1 MKIFYLYKYVFCF
14 VVLLTP
20 LLKASE
26 YVLVP
31 DSYLDVQT
39 GKLIKGNIHIK
50 DNKIIGISNEN
61 KLLDKKKNII
71 YLDDLVLVPGL
82 MDAHVHLIG
91 NNELNGYQSIGE

>member
-1 MKIFYLYKYVFCF
+1 MTMKNLYLIKYIFCF
-14 VVLLTP
+14 LVLLMP
-20 LLKASE
+20 SLKASE

-39 GKLIKGNIHIK
+39 GQLVKGNIFIK
-50 DNKIIGISNEN
+50 DNKIIAISNEN

-91 NNELNGYQSIGE
+91 NNELNG